1 MCRDHW
7 YMVPKGLRTEVFRTA
22 RLMWDDVEGGDEEWR
37 TVADEAIAVVETKL
51 GNRSRRG

>member
-1 MCRDHW
+1 
-7 YMVPKGLRTEVFRTA
+7 MVPKGLRTEVFRTA